1 MSLFDE
7 LKRRNVFR
15 VAIAYVVSAWLLLQ
29 VADVVL
35 NNIDAP
41 DWVFKVFMLALGI
54 GFPLAIMF
62 AWAFELTPEGLK
74 KDSEVDRSVSI
85 AGHTGR
91 KLDRIIMTVL
101 AVALGYLIVD
111 KVFFA
116 TETTPPQ
123 ARDVETRAGD
133 ARPSIQAEDRSI
145 AVLPFVN
152 MSSDPE
158 QEYFSDGISEELLN
172 VLAQFRNLRVAARTS
187 SFQFKGEN
195 LDIGRIAKQLN
206 VAHVLEGSVRKSGT
220 RLRITAQLIKAD
232 DGFHLWSETYDREM
246 DDVFAIQDEIA
257 AAIGEAMEA
266 ELGLGATATAG
277 HTPTVIPAANTQ
289 AYEAFLLGRQ
299 LIHQRGRESLEDA
312 VRHLERSLRLD
323 ANYAPAHA
331 QLAIATTMLLESAST
346 YGDLSMAEVTRRAT
360 PHINLAFELSPELDA
375 AYAARGLMALHT
387 ADPDAALADTRKA
400 LEINPSYTDAMNW
413 QQIALARLSRYRE
426 ADELLREMLE
436 VDPLSVIARLNYAND
451 FVFRDEPAKAHEVAD
466 DLFAQSPWA
475 SYWKHADASEYVGNI
490 AESLEWSLRAFGEN
504 PNDLASNW
512 VLMWSLSR
520 IAEPAEAR
528 RVAAALVPYAEI
540 YAGNSEEAVRQI
552 VSRQKADPENQ
563 TILSDAANITYLARQ
578 FAAAHEYFEEM
589 SRIEGVD
596 RPIGFGV
603 FETTRL
609 AWLRRNAGDDEGAA
623 QAMRIVDRE
632 LPALIDA
639 GFAGRWRLVSEAMIA
654 AYNGNTNQAI
664 DLTRQAV
671 ERGQSDPLYFTD
683 PLFDEIRND
692 PQFIEIESRALQALE
707 VERQK
712 ALQIMCFKNPVPGAW
727 QPLPQTCKNVRE
739 QMSL

>member
-1 MSLFDE
+1 
-7 LKRRNVFR
+7 
-15 VAIAYVVSAWLLLQ
+15 
-29 VADVVL
+29 
-35 NNIDAP
+35 
-41 DWVFKVFMLALGI
+41 
-54 GFPLAIMF
+54 
-62 AWAFELTPEGLK
+62 
-74 KDSEVDRSVSI
+74 
-85 AGHTGR
+85 
-91 KLDRIIMTVL
+91 
-101 AVALGYLIVD
+101 
-111 KVFFA
+111 
-116 TETTPPQ
+116 
-123 ARDVETRAGD
+123 
-133 ARPSIQAEDRSI
+133 
-145 AVLPFVN
+145 
-152 MSSDPE
+152 
-158 QEYFSDGISEELLN
+158 
-172 VLAQFRNLRVAARTS
+172 
-187 SFQFKGEN
+187 
-195 LDIGRIAKQLN
+195 
-206 VAHVLEGSVRKSGT
+206 
-220 RLRITAQLIKAD
+220 
-232 DGFHLWSETYDREM
+232 
-246 DDVFAIQDEIA
+246 
-257 AAIGEAMEA
+257 
-266 ELGLGATATAG
+266 
-277 HTPTVIPAANTQ
+277 
-289 AYEAFLLGRQ
+289 
-299 LIHQRGRESLEDA
+299 
-312 VRHLERSLRLD
+312 
-323 ANYAPAHA
+323 
-331 QLAIATTMLLESAST
+331 
-346 YGDLSMAEVTRRAT
+346 
-360 PHINLAFELSPELDA
+360 
-375 AYAARGLMALHT
+375 
-387 ADPDAALADTRKA
+387 
-400 LEINPSYTDAMNW
+400 
-413 QQIALARLSRYRE
+413 
-426 ADELLREMLE
+426 
-436 VDPLSVIARLNYAND
+436 
-451 FVFRDEPAKAHEVAD
+451 VAD